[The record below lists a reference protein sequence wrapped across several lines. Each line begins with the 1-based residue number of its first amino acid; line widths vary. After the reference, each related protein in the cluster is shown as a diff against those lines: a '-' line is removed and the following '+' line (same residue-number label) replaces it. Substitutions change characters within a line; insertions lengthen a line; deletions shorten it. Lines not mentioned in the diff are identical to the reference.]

1 MGIFFRAG
9 LIQVNNQWITKRR
22 NPLAPPTFRRRY
34 IKRGLHETHVQTRLD
49 SAEVYCIALWILSLN
64 TKDLISIMTV
74 TDLLAS
80 KMAHEDR

>member
-1 MGIFFRAG
+1 MDHKA
-9 LIQVNNQWITKRR
+9 RR

-34 IKRGLHETHVQTRLD
+34 IKRGLLCMKHMFRRD
-49 SAEVYCIALWILSLN
+49 SIVWKYTVLLSGFLSHN

>member
-1 MGIFFRAG
+1 MDHKAQKPVSSAHFSPTVYKSR
-9 LIQVNNQWITKRR
+9 
-22 NPLAPPTFRRRY
+22 LALY
-34 IKRGLHETHVQTRLD
+34 ETHVQTRLD